1 MTTESPNGEPPA
13 PVGGDPG
20 AGRMGMWLFLGTEVI
35 LFAALITACVV
46 VRLGVAGADGGGWPS
61 AAQTR
66 MNPWIGLANGGI
78 LCLGSAL
85 VALAVRSLSAGD
97 TDRATKRLIAALA
110 AAGCFLGIEGYEIAE
125 KFSTG
130 LFPGKIGEVFP
141 EGAAEAKRYDEGP
154 GRVWLDRLKPS
165 LEALGGK
172 EYRLITGKEKA
183 AVPAGPAQMLDSVR
197 RNPGKNLAYE
207 ILGSID
213 KGEATP
219 SGAARRVFEA
229 NEAVRVSNTTADAEN
244 RFREPEIPVPPAL
257 PHGNLWATCW
267 VVLAGLHGIHLMAAM
282 VALGVPAMAGL
293 LGRLG
298 PNRLAYLKNA
308 GLFWHFVTVA
318 WVGVFLVV
326 YWG

>member
-1 MTTESPNGEPPA
+1 
-13 PVGGDPG
+13 
-20 AGRMGMWLFLGTEVI
+20 
-35 LFAALITACVV
+35 
-46 VRLGVAGADGGGWPS
+46 
-61 AAQTR
+61 R

-78 LCLGSAL
+78 LFLGSGL
-85 VALAVRSLSAGD
+85 VALAVRSLASGD
-97 TDRATKRLIAALA
+97 SDRATKRLIAALTA
-110 AAGCFLGIEGYEIAE
+110 GGCFLGIEGYEIVE
-125 KFSTG
+125 QFRVG
-130 LFPGKIGEVFP
+130 FFPGKIGEVFP
-141 EGAAEAKRYDEGP
+141 EGAVETKRYDEGP
-154 GRVWLDRLKPS
+154 GRAWLDMLKPS
-165 LEALGGK
+165 LETLGGK

-207 ILGSID
+207 ILASID

-219 SGAARRVFEA
+219 SGAARQVFEA
-229 NEAVRVSNTTADAEN
+229 NEAVRFSNATADAEN

-267 VVLAGLHGIHLMAAM
+267 VVLAGLHGIHLVAAM
-282 VALGVPAMAGL
+282 MALGVPALAGL
-293 LGRLG
+293 VGRLG
-298 PNRLAYLKNA
+298 PRSLAYLKNA